1 MRDNMILKITG
12 YLLPYITIGIG
23 IFVFHSAWLAILSY
37 HVGMIAISFLAK
49 KRIPP
54 VRLFKSLNHK
64 TPIIMAV
71 VGACG
76 GILLYVLW
84 PFLAAP
90 GDIGAYMRSIGL
102 TEQTLPLFI
111 VYFVL
116 FNALLEEYFWR
127 GVLANDSTGLTM
139 NDLFFSGY
147 HLLVLAGGAGAVWL
161 LAIFLIMSLAGWS
174 WRQVNRRNEG
184 LLASVAGHL
193 AADISVMLT
202 VYLRTR

>member
-1 MRDNMILKITG
+1 MMLQVMG
-12 YLLPYITIGIG
+12 YLLPYITIVIG
-23 IFVFHSAWLAILSY
+23 IFVFQSAWLAILSY
-37 HVGMIAISFLAK
+37 HAGMVAIILLAK

-64 TPIIMAV
+64 TPAIMAV
-71 VGACG
+71 VGAGG
-76 GILLYVLW
+76 GILLYVFW

-90 GDIGAYMRSIGL
+90 GDIGAYMGSIGL

-127 GVLANDSTGLTM
+127 GLLANDSTGLTM

-147 HLLVLAGGAGAVWL
+147 HLLVLAGGIEVVWL
-161 LAIFLIMSLAGWS
+161 LVIFLVMAMAGWS
-174 WRQVNRRNEG
+174 WRQVNRCNEG
-184 LLASVAGHL
+184 LLPSVACHL

-202 VYLRTR
+202 AYLSLN